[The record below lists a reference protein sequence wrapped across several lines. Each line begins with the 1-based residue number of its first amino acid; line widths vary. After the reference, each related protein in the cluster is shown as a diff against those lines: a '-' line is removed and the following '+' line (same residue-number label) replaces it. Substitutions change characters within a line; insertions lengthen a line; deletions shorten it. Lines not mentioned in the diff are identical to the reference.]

1 MIESHRASVLTA
13 YAHLDRQMRDYRALR
28 DQSAYEW
35 LLSEGKMYS
44 SYILAAGY
52 NSNNTGRVGDLLMA
66 LR

>member
-44 SYILAAGY
+44 PYILAAGY